1 MITPQDIREK
11 TFEKA
16 VFGGYDMSAV
26 DDFLEEA
33 ASDLALLQKENATLR
48 GKMKVLVNKIE
59 EYRANEET
67 LQQAILSA
75 QRLGSM
81 IEQEAREKS
90 DKIVAEA
97 KVDAARITREA
108 SKEAEVESSRLEEA
122 RRSSAQF
129 IDKMNLL
136 CRQQMAFL
144 SHLGNTSFGQEVQS
158 YSQSAVRP
166 VARQSAPDT
175 RPAPA
180 GQRGA
185 SRSPISKVRGD
196 MDGEEIHETVKS
208 IEETVAKVAD
218 ELPGQVHPDI
228 QAAAEAGGDEQPTRS
243 YNIVSAAADSGAI
256 EDSHSEPF
264 SFDPIGR

>member
-48 GKMKVLVNKIE
+48 GKMKVLVSKIE

-81 IEQEAREKS
+81 IEREAREKS

-97 KVDAARITREA
+97 KIDAARITREA
-108 SKEAEVESSRLEEA
+108 SQEAEAESSRLEEA
-122 RRSSAQF
+122 KRSSAQF
-129 IDKMNLL
+129 LENMNLL
-136 CRQQMAFL
+136 CQRQMDFL
-144 SHLGNTSFGQEVQS
+144 SRLGDTSFGQEVQS
-158 YSQSAVRP
+158 YSQSAARP
-166 VARQSAPDT
+166 AARQSAPDM
-175 RPAPA
+175 RPVPS
-180 GQRGA
+180 GQRGVP
-185 SRSPISKVRGD
+185 RSPISEVRGD
-196 MDGEEIHETVKS
+196 TDGEEIHETVKS
-208 IEETVAKVAD
+208 IEETVAKVAG

-243 YNIVSAAADSGAI
+243 YNIVSAAADSDVI
-256 EDSHSEPF
+256 EDSRSDPF
-264 SFDPIGR
+264 SYDPLGR

>member
-48 GKMKVLVNKIE
+48 GKMKVLVKKIE
-59 EYRANEET
+59 EYRSNEET

-90 DKIVAEA
+90 NKIVAEA
-97 KVDAARITREA
+97 KSDAARITREA
-108 SKEAEVESSRLEEA
+108 SIEAEAESSRLEEA
-122 RRSSAQF
+122 KRSSAQF
-129 IDKMNLL
+129 LENMNLL
-136 CRQQMAFL
+136 CQRQMDFL
-144 SHLGNTSFGQEVQS
+144 SRLNDTSFVQEVKNF
-158 YSQSAVRP
+158 SQSAP
-166 VARQSAPDT
+166 AARQPAPET

-180 GQRGA
+180 GQRSAPRGPAPA
-185 SRSPISKVRGD
+185 SRSDADS
-196 MDGEEIHETVKS
+196 EEIHETVKS
-208 IEETVAKVAD
+208 IEETVAKVAG
-218 ELPGQVHPDI
+218 ELPGEVHPDI

-243 YNIVSAAADSGAI
+243 YDIVSAAASSDMM
-256 EDSHSEPF
+256 EDTRSEPF

>member
-33 ASDLALLQKENATLR
+33 AGDLALLQKENATLR

-97 KVDAARITREA
+97 KSDAARITREA
-108 SKEAEVESSRLEEA
+108 SIEAEAQSSRLEEA
-122 RRSSAQF
+122 KRSSAQF
-129 IDKMNLL
+129 IENMNLL
-136 CRQQMAFL
+136 CQRQMDFL
-144 SHLGNTSFGQEVQS
+144 SRLGDTSFVQDVRS
-158 YSQSAVRP
+158 FSQSA
-166 VARQSAPDT
+166 SAPRPGTADT
-175 RPAPA
+175 RPAPVE
-180 GQRGA
+180 R
-185 SRSPISKVRGD
+185 RSAAPQAPIQAVRGD
-196 MDGEEIHETVKS
+196 ADSEEIHETVKS

-218 ELPGQVHPDI
+218 ELPGQIHPDI
-228 QAAAEAGGDEQPTRS
+228 QAAAQAGGDEQPTRS
-243 YNIVSAAADSGAI
+243 YDIVSAAASSDEI
-256 EDSHSEPF
+256 EDSRSEPF

>member
-48 GKMKVLVNKIE
+48 GKMKVLVSKIE

-97 KVDAARITREA
+97 KSDAARITREA
-108 SKEAEVESSRLEEA
+108 SIEAEAQSSRLEEA
-122 RRSSAQF
+122 KRSSAQF
-129 IDKMNLL
+129 IENMNLL
-136 CRQQMAFL
+136 CQRQMDFL
-144 SHLGNTSFGQEVQS
+144 SRLGDTSFVQDVRS
-158 YSQSAVRP
+158 FSQSA
-166 VARQSAPDT
+166 SAPRPSAAAA
-175 RPAPA
+175 RPAPVE
-180 GQRGA
+180 R
-185 SRSPISKVRGD
+185 RSAPQAPIQAVRGD
-196 MDGEEIHETVKS
+196 TDSEEIHETVKS

-218 ELPGQVHPDI
+218 ELPGQVRPDI
-228 QAAAEAGGDEQPTRS
+228 QAAAQAGGDEQPTRS
-243 YNIVSAAADSGAI
+243 YDIVSAAASSDAI
-256 EDSHSEPF
+256 EDSRSEPF
-264 SFDPIGR
+264 SFDPIGH